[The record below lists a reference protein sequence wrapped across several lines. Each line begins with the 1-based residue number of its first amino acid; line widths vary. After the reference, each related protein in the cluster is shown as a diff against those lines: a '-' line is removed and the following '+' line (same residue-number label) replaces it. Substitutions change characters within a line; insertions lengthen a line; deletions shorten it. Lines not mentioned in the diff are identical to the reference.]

1 MKIEKKS
8 AWKKERK
15 KRRKVLLRDAFHERK
30 RSNQSMVHV
39 GDLGMKIKD
48 GDTTMA
54 SGEKEAKKLG
64 KLKNQ
69 RTVRQRADRELKR
82 KIERKT
88 EKTKRKGE

>member
-1 MKIEKKS
+1 MQFAKAHNTRKGDENRKEKCV
-8 AWKKERK
+8 E

-30 RSNQSMVHV
+30 RSNQYMVHV

-54 SGEKEAKKLG
+54 SAEKEAKKLG

-69 RTVRQRADRELKR
+69 RTVRQRADRELTESSK
-82 KIERKT
+82 ER
-88 EKTKRKGE
+88 